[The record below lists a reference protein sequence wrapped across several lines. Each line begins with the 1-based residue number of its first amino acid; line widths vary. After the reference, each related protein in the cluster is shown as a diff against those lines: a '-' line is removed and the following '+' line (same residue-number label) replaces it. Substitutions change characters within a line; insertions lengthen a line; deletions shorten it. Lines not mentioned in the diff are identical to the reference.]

1 MKIYM
6 AVTADRYELPI
17 AVFDSIQGLSQW
29 RGKSKCVLHR
39 AIQKKQKDQKLNCR
53 YIKVEVSDEDSV

>member
-17 AVFDSIQGLSQW
+17 AIFDSVYGLARW
-29 RGKSKCVLHR
+29 TGRKR
-39 AIQKKQKDQKLNCR
+39 KDNLGSR
-53 YIKVEVSDEDSV
+53 LLG